1 MPEQRNLIL
10 AIVLSVTII
19 IAFQYF
25 YEMPRIQEEQRR
37 QAAIEQSTGSSVAPT
52 PAPAQ
57 SATTGTTTTPAV
69 PGSVPTELAQPI
81 SRDAMLSDGERIAIL
96 NGRLTGSLGL
106 KGGRIDDIVMTD
118 YKVSIEEG
126 AENVTLFNPAGSPDA
141 YFAEFG
147 WAPESSETA
156 VPDGETVWSA
166 DRKELRPDQPVT
178 LSWENGQ
185 GLIFERKLEID
196 DNYLITVNQ
205 RVRNQG
211 DEAVTLFPYGLVRR
225 WGTPEISGFFILH
238 EGPIGV
244 LSEQLTEIDY
254 TDLSEDGEVKQDS
267 SNGWIGVSDKY
278 WLAALIPDQEAGFTA
293 KFLHYLSDGQDR
305 YQTDFLRPAMTVPAG
320 SSIEVTD
327 RLFAG
332 AKEVDLLDGY
342 AEQFGIP
349 LFDRAVDFGWF
360 YWLTKPFFYFCIFI

>member
-19 IAFQYF
+19 IGFQYF
-25 YEMPRIQEEQRR
+25 FEMPRIQEEQRR

-52 PAPAQ
+52 PSPGQ
-57 SATTGTTTTPAV
+57 TTGTATTPAV
-69 PGSVPTELAQPI
+69 PGSVPTELATPA
-81 SRDAMLSDGERIAIL
+81 SRDSVLAEGDRVAID
-96 NGRLTGSLGL
+96 NGRLTGSFGL
-106 KGGRIDDIVMTD
+106 TGGRIDDVVMTD
-118 YKVSIEEG
+118 YKVSIEPN
-126 AENVTLFNPAGSPDA
+126 AENVTLFNPAGSPNA

-147 WAPESSETA
+147 WAPESSETV
-156 VPDGETVWSA
+156 VPDQDTVWSA

-185 GLIFERKLEID
+185 GLIFERRLEID
-196 DNYLITVNQ
+196 DNYLITVTQ

-254 TDLSEDGEVKQDS
+254 SDLAEDGEVRQESD
-267 SNGWIGVSDKY
+267 NGWIGVSDKY
-278 WLAALIPDQEAGFTA
+278 WLAALIPDQEASFTA
-293 KFLHYLSDGQDR
+293 KFLHYLSEGQDR
-305 YQTDFLRPAMTVPAG
+305 YQTDYLQAGHDRPG
-320 SSIEVTD
+320 
-327 RLFAG
+327 R
-332 AKEVDLLDGY
+332 
-342 AEQFGIP
+342 QFG
-349 LFDRAVDFGWF
+349 RG
-360 YWLTKPFFYFCIFI
+360 Y